1 MWISAIGGNS
11 DIGLSANRDIYLKT
25 DNGGSLKGGTTQV
38 TVKQGGNVGIGTTS
52 PVAELQVG
60 SITATAMSQVVGKA
74 RIIGTDYTPSSTQM
88 GTLDIA
94 STTRSSS
101 SPFNVN
107 KGPSLT
113 FSQNIS
119 GYVDGYEVVLG
130 AIKTISRQAG
140 NTGQEGAMTFLING
154 GTSTGVVERMRIE
167 ENGNVGIGTASPDE
181 VLEVKGIIKSEN
193 TGYTNTG
200 IIINQTSHSDAWR
213 LMQFGGGA
221 FSLNLNGYTSGES
234 RFQVGTSGDVVIPAG
249 TLTVSGTGNSSI
261 AGNVGIGTTS
271 PQQKLHVYKSNA
283 PAGIEIQGGL
293 TAITAVGDVHSF
305 IDFGANDS
313 SVTGGIAGRIES
325 VAEYDNGAH
334 NGLAFYTGRQSR
346 TPYLQKAMQI
356 RSTGAISF
364 GSGSTTYGSSGQIL
378 KSNGDASP
386 TWVAASTVIGGPYLP
401 LAGGTM
407 TGTGSITMPDNFSLL
422 LGGSIFKIFNDG
434 SNSIIRSQGEPLLID
449 ANDITFRGYSPYNS
463 LMTIKSTGNVGIGT
477 TNPADKLEVEDGNIR
492 IETTTNTDAKLI
504 LNPYSSALGTTY
516 QWELVGKNSTNSY
529 NFQIRENGNP
539 YLTIENSVNGNT
551 GNVGIGTHAPT
562 QKLHLVGSQVRLDGN
577 GGGFYKHTLAGGFR
591 AAFYDD
597 GSQTKIF
604 ADGDGSN
611 PHMTFDGGNVGI
623 GTTSPTAKLT
633 VATTMASSPTSQ
645 LYLDVDGSNTVGG
658 GGEVIFNTSA
668 SGGTLTNYNAIVR
681 GQRSSLNDGSSD
693 LLFFT
698 THNSTSPISAIRM
711 IVKDSGNV
719 GIGATE
725 PSVGLQLGNSTSGQ
739 TKTAIF
745 NSEGGAEIGLKIKSR
760 TNRAKLAVSDNDT
773 TAYVVA
779 EGTIASFG
787 RADTAASTNISV
799 LANGNVGIG
808 TTGPASKLEIFDNS
822 SSTDPS
828 TLDSNFLLLTNG
840 DVAEVNETWGIG
852 FNSNN
857 VGTNKLGAYVH
868 AIGNYSSNYN
878 TSLAFGTRGTGA
890 GTNVVERLRIDSA
903 GKVGIGT
910 TNPSTA
916 LDVIGVITAD
926 GGTSTEWNTSYDNS
940 IISLAVG
947 GTTTKTLTATQQDGG
962 TLTASWTDDNAG
974 GTVTGTGAVNQVAF
988 WNGTNT
994 IDGTNNLYWDSTNN
1008 HLGINDTTPS
1018 SPLKVTSGTT
1028 ETSIYTVD
1036 IQHTRNNADIAT
1048 KAVRIDMNLSGA
1060 DTTTADRINS
1070 ALFIDI
1076 DSSANGDSSN
1086 EHRIYGVY
1094 SDLRFS
1100 GFTDIAKAGYF
1111 YAESNYT
1118 GAKTNQLI
1126 GVQGYAA
1133 HDTNSTSGGVSNMY
1147 GVYGTSSIQDLGDV
1161 DNAFGGYFSVTIST
1175 NRGADVGVTKGVEA
1189 EITIDKDVTIN
1200 YGTMIGVSSIID
1212 NNEGT
1217 VPNFGT
1223 QYLFKGDYQ
1232 GTKGTNAYGIY
1243 VEGDKH
1249 YFEGNVGIGTT
1260 SPSAKLELVQSVGS
1274 VATNI
1279 INGGETN
1286 FRFSTAVENTNTYTP
1301 VFRQGIYYSSTE
1313 NATIAYCRGGG
1324 TTGGF
1329 LTFQTNNGNERMRI
1343 DTNGNV
1349 GIGTTNPIADLHVNG
1364 DVQIGSSVAPNSYG
1378 ALQVNQTSNVDEE
1391 GIAILSASAG
1401 RSMRIWVDETKSYI
1415 NSGNGGSGDLILN
1428 EGAGKVGI
1436 GVTDPDEK
1444 LEIDGNIKIGADK
1457 WYRMGGDAFQI
1468 GVDGASNGMHFHA
1481 GNSEKLTILA
1491 GGNVGIG
1498 TTNPQQLLH
1507 IKRDATN
1514 PYVRI
1519 SSGAFTGLDVGQEV
1533 SVGNAV
1539 FNLRDDKDIRFLING
1554 SDVIR
1559 VKNTGNVG
1567 IGTTNPSSKLEVNG
1581 TLEISPAEPTINL
1594 NRSNG
1599 SYSWKI
1605 VNGAGSGNFPL
1616 STFNIAN
1623 NAGSPVITAL
1633 DNGNVGI
1640 GTTTPTQKLDVAG
1653 NIKGNGEFQIFAGTT
1668 DIGQISNSSG
1678 ALNIQG
1684 TSTRDVSIGSDTNPQ
1699 SLFIEGSNG
1708 NVGIGTTSPDQKL
1721 HIDGG
1726 ASHTFIKVKN
1736 SGAYN
1741 AGIEYVGGTV
1751 DVWKTY
1757 LDDATNKFHI
1767 DEDGTSYL
1775 TIINGGNVGIGT
1787 DNPAANLDVVGSS
1800 KFRGTVNHSWFNYGT
1815 GEDTYIRGGKSTSKV
1830 YINDSNAA
1838 DVVIASGGG
1847 NVGIGTTS
1855 PSDNLTVEGGGITL
1869 GGTGRIQGIDTVSA
1883 STDAANKA
1891 YVDAQVGSAD
1901 TLQEVTDNGNTT
1913 TNSVGIGTTSV
1924 TALLNIATPSSTNVK
1939 VTKIAGDTTTVYQY
1953 ATLADAVLEWTC
1965 GSYHNAEVVITA
1977 SQTNSGTYN
1986 NLYIRGI
1993 WSNNHTSHHWDELE
2007 HIGGL
2012 TGTTFTITN
2021 GQNGSTTNSGKLTLD
2036 VDYINGSFATLNIR
2050 ITDFFGTHAYTIT

>member
-1 MWISAIGGNS
+1 
-11 DIGLSANRDIYLKT
+11 
-25 DNGGSLKGGTTQV
+25 
-38 TVKQGGNVGIGTTS
+38 
-52 PVAELQVG
+52 
-60 SITATAMSQVVGKA
+60 
-74 RIIGTDYTPSSTQM
+74 
-88 GTLDIA
+88 
-94 STTRSSS
+94 
-101 SPFNVN
+101 
-107 KGPSLT
+107 
-113 FSQNIS
+113 
-119 GYVDGYEVVLG
+119 
-130 AIKTISRQAG
+130 
-140 NTGQEGAMTFLING
+140 
-154 GTSTGVVERMRIE
+154 
-167 ENGNVGIGTASPDE
+167 
-181 VLEVKGIIKSEN
+181 
-193 TGYTNTG
+193 
-200 IIINQTSHSDAWR
+200 
-213 LMQFGGGA
+213 
-221 FSLNLNGYTSGES
+221 
-234 RFQVGTSGDVVIPAG
+234 
-249 TLTVSGTGNSSI
+249 
-261 AGNVGIGTTS
+261 
-271 PQQKLHVYKSNA
+271 
-283 PAGIEIQGGL
+283 
-293 TAITAVGDVHSF
+293 
-305 IDFGANDS
+305 
-313 SVTGGIAGRIES
+313 
-325 VAEYDNGAH
+325 
-334 NGLAFYTGRQSR
+334 
-346 TPYLQKAMQI
+346 
-356 RSTGAISF
+356 
-364 GSGSTTYGSSGQIL
+364 
-378 KSNGDASP
+378 
-386 TWVAASTVIGGPYLP
+386 
-401 LAGGTM
+401 
-407 TGTGSITMPDNFSLL
+407 MPDNFSLL

-463 LMTIKSTGNVGIGT
+463 LMTIKSTGN
-477 TNPADKLEVEDGNIR
+477 
-492 IETTTNTDAKLI
+492 
-504 LNPYSSALGTTY
+504 
-516 QWELVGKNSTNSY
+516 
-529 NFQIRENGNP
+529 
-539 YLTIENSVNGNT
+539 
-551 GNVGIGTHAPT
+551 
-562 QKLHLVGSQVRLDGN
+562 
-577 GGGFYKHTLAGGFR
+577 
-591 AAFYDD
+591 
-597 GSQTKIF
+597 
-604 ADGDGSN
+604 
-611 PHMTFDGGNVGI
+611 
-623 GTTSPTAKLT
+623 
-633 VATTMASSPTSQ
+633 
-645 LYLDVDGSNTVGG
+645 
-658 GGEVIFNTSA
+658 
-668 SGGTLTNYNAIVR
+668 
-681 GQRSSLNDGSSD
+681 
-693 LLFFT
+693 
-698 THNSTSPISAIRM
+698 
-711 IVKDSGNV
+711 
-719 GIGATE
+719 
-725 PSVGLQLGNSTSGQ
+725 
-739 TKTAIF
+739 
-745 NSEGGAEIGLKIKSR
+745 
-760 TNRAKLAVSDNDT
+760 
-773 TAYVVA
+773 
-779 EGTIASFG
+779 
-787 RADTAASTNISV
+787 
-799 LANGNVGIG
+799 
-808 TTGPASKLEIFDNS
+808 
-822 SSTDPS
+822 
-828 TLDSNFLLLTNG
+828 
-840 DVAEVNETWGIG
+840 
-852 FNSNN
+852 
-857 VGTNKLGAYVH
+857 
-868 AIGNYSSNYN
+868 
-878 TSLAFGTRGTGA
+878 
-890 GTNVVERLRIDSA
+890 
-903 GKVGIGT
+903 VGIGT

-1567 IGTTNPSSKLEVNG
+1567 IGTVSPAAKLHVYNSGGGDATDKAGMLSEAVIKLQPHASNSTNMLFAQVNG
-1581 TLEISPAEPTINL
+1581 
-1594 NRSNG
+1594 
-1599 SYSWKI
+1599 
-1605 VNGAGSGNFPL
+1605 GSGMGIQVTNGPATANWDIAL
-1616 STFNIAN
+1616 SPF
-1623 NAGSPVITAL
+1623 G
-1633 DNGNVGI
+1633 GNVGI
-1640 GTTTPTQKLDVAG
+1640 GV
-1653 NIKGNGEFQIFAGTT
+1653 
-1668 DIGQISNSSG
+1668 
-1678 ALNIQG
+1678 
-1684 TSTRDVSIGSDTNPQ
+1684 TNPSNKLTVEDTIGIKRSGVAAITTLQ
-1699 SLFIEGSNG
+1699 QTGSGLTLNAPAGYHPFIIKSNGVEQVRFANTG
-1708 NVGIGTTSPDQKL
+1708 NVGIGTTSPGTKL
-1721 HIDGG
+1721 DVNGNIKAG
-1726 ASHTFIKVKN
+1726 ATSKLYFNTGVT
-1736 SGAYN
+1736 
-1741 AGIEYVGGTV
+1741 YVGSTTGSNILEVQGYKHLTLQ
-1751 DVWKTY
+1751 TY
-1757 LDDATNKFHI
+1757 NDAVESQHI
-1767 DEDGTSYL
+1767 SFSPRLVEAMR
-1775 TIINGGNVGIGT
+1775 IVPGGNVGIGT
-1787 DNPAANLDVVGSS
+1787 TNPTNKLDIRQSTSSGSDVLGVGAITIGSDNPYWTFRGTATSLQDLAFDRSYSGTWYESMRIQRSTGNVGIGTTNPQDKLDVVGIVNSS
-1800 KFRGTVNHSWFNYGT
+1800 NNIVSNNTYTIFSGRSNRTVNDYGGLNKQYFKLNLVTAGPNTT
-1815 GEDTYIRGGKSTSKV
+1815 GESSAHGFADLRFQLANNSGTTSVADIMTLRSGGNVGIGVDNPTRKLTIETTTGSRNNTLG
-1830 YINDSNAA
+1830 INDASGAEQATIALDTNTNDLSIAGKANLRFYSGSSLGGIATLPTNERVVITTAGNVGIGTTNPDHKLQVKGDISIDNESSSVPSLLHFNASNKSNFDPTARICFWEGDSHGNDYTTSNAFIEYNGSTA
-1838 DVVIASGGG
+1838 GGGDGYLAIGGATTAGGNQDIMVLNRLGRVGIGTATPAAILDIQKGSEGEYLRAGGDNANGGRALRFTSSSTNGSAGAAHTIDASSGNGVIALATASTERMRIDKFG

-1855 PSDNLTVEGGGITL
+1855 PTVALDVAGAGKF
-1869 GGTGRIQGIDTVSA
+1869 TGQVTIPATPSA
-1883 STDAANKA
+1883 STDAASKG